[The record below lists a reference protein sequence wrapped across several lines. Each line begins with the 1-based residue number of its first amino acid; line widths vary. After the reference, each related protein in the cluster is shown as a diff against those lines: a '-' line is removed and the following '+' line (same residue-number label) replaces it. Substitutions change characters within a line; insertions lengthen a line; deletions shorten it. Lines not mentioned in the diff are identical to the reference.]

1 MVPSQARADTR
12 EKIVE
17 QAARL
22 LQEEGPGALTTRGVA
37 VAAGVQAP
45 TIYRLF
51 GDKDG
56 LLDAVTEHV
65 LATYVST
72 KAAADRTAGDADV
85 DPLADLRA
93 GWRTQTDFGVANP
106 SLFALLSDPD
116 RARRSPAAQAGMRV
130 LATKVHRL
138 ALAGLLRVPESR
150 AVELVHAA
158 GTGAVLTILA
168 TPPAERDLTVADDML
183 EAVLAH
189 VLAAPEQPASAGAGW
204 AAAAVTLRA
213 AAPGLEALSGAERE
227 LLSEWLERAVG
238 RER

>member
-12 EKIVE
+12 DKIVE

-22 LQEEGPGALTTRGVA
+22 LQEEGPGAVTTRGVA
-37 VAAGVQAP
+37 LAAGVQAP

-56 LLDAVTEHV
+56 LLDAVSEHV

-72 KAAADRTAGDADV
+72 KAASDRTATDADA
-85 DPLADLRA
+85 DPLAELRA
-93 GWRTQTDFGVANP
+93 GWRTQRDFGVANP

-116 RARRSPAAQAGMRV
+116 RARRSPAAQAGMQV
-130 LATKVHRL
+130 LAGKVHRL

-150 AVELVHAA
+150 AVDLLHAA

-189 VLAAPEQPASAGAGW
+189 VLATTGRPDVAGAGW
-204 AAAAVTLRA
+204 ETAAVTLRA
-213 AAPGLEALSGAERE
+213 AAPGLEALSGAERD
-227 LLSEWLERAVG
+227 LLSEWLDRAVA